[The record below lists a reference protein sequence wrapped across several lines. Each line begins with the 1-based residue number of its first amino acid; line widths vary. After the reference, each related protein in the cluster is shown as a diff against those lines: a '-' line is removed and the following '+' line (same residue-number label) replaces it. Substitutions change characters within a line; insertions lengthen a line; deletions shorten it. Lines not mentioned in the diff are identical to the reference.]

1 MQQSW
6 IKGATAGPRHAVL
19 APCAHGRVA
28 VSARGPSIDLTFM
41 PRRRGPRCLQGTP
54 ASKKLR
60 ARSRL
65 LNSRLLFFYCS
76 PAASPVHPVG
86 HKQSSGTTT
95 NDEQQTNTGNGNL
108 TKNKNEVRGTPL
120 RPRALASTQPPPP
133 VAGAKEV
140 AAFTKCRL
148 NTRDEVKS
156 ASQAK
161 GHDFLRQGPP
171 GSQDFR
177 NFPSGREIGCN
188 DRRTFVPLRLRG
200 QYQLQLTTTGF
211 SSGETLRTL

>member
-1 MQQSW
+1 M
-6 IKGATAGPRHAVL
+6 L

-95 NDEQQTNTGNGNL
+95 TNDEQQTNAGNGNL
-108 TKNKNEVRGTPL
+108 TKNKNEARGTPL

-161 GHDFLRQGPP
+161 RHDFLRNRQARPGP
-171 GSQDFR
+171 
-177 NFPSGREIGCN
+177 
-188 DRRTFVPLRLRG
+188 RTFVTFLPVERLDATTEGLLCLLRG
-200 QYQLQLTTTGF
+200 HTKLTTTGF